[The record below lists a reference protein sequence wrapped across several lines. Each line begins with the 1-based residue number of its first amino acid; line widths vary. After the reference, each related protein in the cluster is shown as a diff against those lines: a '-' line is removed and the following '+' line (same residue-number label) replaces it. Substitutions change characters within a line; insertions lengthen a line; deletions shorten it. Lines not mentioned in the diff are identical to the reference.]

1 MGLQKGEREAE
12 EGNDSWYEGRYAFV
26 SGGEHSSRRKWAE
39 KCRDEETVRGSK
51 AWELTQ
57 SVLCPLMYK
66 KVSTRICS
74 S

>member
-12 EGNDSWYEGRYAFV
+12 EENDSWYKGRYAFV
-26 SGGEHSSRRKWAE
+26 SGGEHSSHRKWAE
-39 KCRDEETVRGSK
+39 KCREEGTVRGSK

-57 SVLCPLMYK
+57 SVLCLLMYK
-66 KVSTRICS
+66 KLSTRICS